1 MSEPPSAIV
10 GLFTT
15 IALSPT
21 VGYLGKM
28 VNDVQVVKMKSVCW
42 IFPSIMYCAHLNSRL
57 MHAFKVYLKVFT
69 SI

>member
-1 MSEPPSAIV
+1 MLEPCSAIV

-28 VNDVQVVKMKSVCW
+28 VNDVQTVKMKLVCW
-42 IFPSIMYCAHLNSRL
+42 IFPRYIFVLIRIL
-57 MHAFKVYLKVFT
+57 D
-69 SI
+69 